1 MLDKDLQKKQ
11 PPADHVST
19 WYSKISKLKCVRKSA
34 WVTGIFIATFIFG
47 GIAILYKPSFAGLS
61 IFGVSAETT
70 KPLTLHGRAVSG
82 AIAIIIYWMVLLI
95 FVHRDLMARRYICD
109 STYYLGF
116 IFTLLSL
123 MCSFTDFGAELS
135 PNTTGFKKMVSFAG
149 AALLTTMVAI
159 ILRVIHRHI
168 YNNDDAMPDESIEQ
182 RLEQLVK
189 AFEDASKTVCEQ
201 TSNIDS
207 EMGNLS
213 VAIGNVTTGVTN
225 AATEMNNAAAVNMA
239 SQRDIWGKYTGML
252 AQETQSFIDELREA
266 NRVSVTFR
274 GRTIER
280 LVPSMNAA
288 SDSLRKFS
296 RNLEGVSLVNN
307 LNAEVTL
314 LGESL
319 CGLISILEAEKA
331 HRQRNIFSRI
341 YYYIFGA

>member
-1 MLDKDLQKKQ
+1 M
-11 PPADHVST
+11 
-19 WYSKISKLKCVRKSA
+19 
-34 WVTGIFIATFIFG
+34 
-47 GIAILYKPSFAGLS
+47 
-61 IFGVSAETT
+61 
-70 KPLTLHGRAVSG
+70 
-82 AIAIIIYWMVLLI
+82 
-95 FVHRDLMARRYICD
+95 
-109 STYYLGF
+109 
-116 IFTLLSL
+116 
-123 MCSFTDFGAELS
+123 
-135 PNTTGFKKMVSFAG
+135 
-149 AALLTTMVAI
+149 
-159 ILRVIHRHI
+159 
-168 YNNDDAMPDESIEQ
+168 
-182 RLEQLVK
+182 K

-207 EMGNLS
+207 EMENLS

-225 AATEMNNAAAVNMA
+225 AATEMNNAAAVNKA

-266 NRVSVTFR
+266 NSVSVIFR

-280 LVPSMNAA
+280 LISSMNAA

-307 LNAEVTL
+307 LNAEVTV

-319 CGLISILEAEKA
+319 CGLISNLEAEKA